1 MSAGPSELL
10 RVVTC
15 GSVDDGKST
24 LLGRL
29 LGDAGLLRDE
39 EHRRLATGSPEASPD
54 YAGLLDGLIAEHA
67 QGITI
72 DAAYRSFDLGG
83 RRYLVADAPGHAQY
97 TRNMITA
104 ATHADAALVLCDVR
118 AGLTAQT
125 RRHLALLAVL
135 GVRHVALLV
144 NKMDQVGYASGAFH
158 AIAQTFSELA
168 NQFGLGRADVLPVS
182 ALHGENLVT
191 RGPALAWFEGPSV
204 AEYLAALP
212 PAAAIAAPLRLP
224 VQWAWRLEDGSRAL
238 GGRLSGAVLQPGQV
252 VRVLPGNAEARISRI
267 LSPEGD
273 LDAAQP
279 GRSVLV
285 SLDRAVD
292 AARGSVL
299 ASVDHAPPVTDQF
312 QATVIWLGERPLY
325 AGRRYALKLATN
337 RVGATVTDIR
347 HQLDPADLSPKAARQ
362 LERHEIGVCNLA
374 LDRPLPLDR
383 FEDSRDTGTFILA
396 DPFDHDTVAAGMVRH
411 PLRRAANLSWQ
422 PADVDPA
429 ARAAMKGQKPFV
441 LWFTGLSGAG
451 KSTLANLV
459 EQRLHALGQHTFLM
473 DGDNLR
479 HGLNRDLGFTPADR
493 VENIRRGAEV
503 ARLMTDA
510 GLIVLTA
517 FISPYR
523 DEREMA
529 RGLFPEGRFL
539 EVFVDAP
546 LAIAEA
552 RDPKGLYARARRGE
566 LVNFTGIDAP
576 YERPERPD
584 IHIDSE
590 ATEPAEAADVI
601 LEVLRHRQLL

>member
-1 MSAGPSELL
+1 MSPGPSELL

-24 LLGRL
+24 LLARL
-29 LGDAGLLRDE
+29 LGDADLLRTE
-39 EHRRLATGSPEASPD
+39 EHRRLASASPDTPPD
-54 YAGLLDGLIAEHA
+54 YAGLLDGLMAEHT

-72 DAAYRSFDLGG
+72 DAAYRSFDLDG

-97 TRNMITA
+97 TGNMISA

-118 AGLTAQT
+118 VGLTMQT
-125 RRHLALLAVL
+125 RRHLALISVL

-144 NKMDQVGYASGAFH
+144 NKMDEVGYASDAFH
-158 AIAQTFSELA
+158 AVAQTFIEVAAQLRINEA
-168 NQFGLGRADVLPVS
+168 QVLPVS
-182 ALHGENLVT
+182 ALHGENLMT
-191 RGPALAWFEGPSV
+191 RGHMLGWFEGPSV

-212 PAAAIAAPLRLP
+212 PAAAIAAPVRLP
-224 VQWAWRLEDGSRAL
+224 VQWACRLDDGSRAL
-238 GGRLSGAVLQPGQV
+238 GGRLSGAGLDPGQV
-252 VRVLPGNAEARISRI
+252 VRVLPGNAEARISRV
-267 LSPEGD
+267 LTPEGD
-273 LDAAQP
+273 LDSAQP
-279 GRSVLV
+279 GRSILV
-285 SLDRAVD
+285 TLDRPVD

-299 ASVDHAPPVTDQF
+299 TSMDHPSPVSDQF
-312 QATVIWLGERPLY
+312 QATLIWLGERPLY

-347 HQLDPADLSPKAARQ
+347 HQLDPADLSPKAVRQ

-396 DPFDHDTVAAGMVRH
+396 DTFDHDTVAAGMVRH

-422 PADVDPA
+422 QADVDPA
-429 ARAAMKGQKPFV
+429 ARAAIKGQLPFV

-451 KSTLANLV
+451 KSTLANVL
-459 EQRLHALGQHTFLM
+459 EQRLHELGQHTFLM

-503 ARLMTDA
+503 ARLMTEA

-529 RGLFPEGRFL
+529 RSLFPEGRFL
-539 EVFVDAP
+539 EIFVDAP
-546 LAIAEA
+546 LALAEA

-584 IHIDSE
+584 VHVDSA
-590 ATEPAEAADVI
+590 ATAPAEAADAI
-601 LEVLRHRQLL
+601 LAVLRERQLL